1 VPTKRNQNLKKQIY
15 KSINFQKPK
24 LVIPLCI
31 IFNKNKMKR
40 VVVGL
45 SGGVDSSV
53 AAYLLQQQGYEVIG
67 LFMKNWHDDSVT
79 ISNECPWLED
89 SNDALLVAEKLGIPF
104 QTVDLS
110 EQYKKK
116 IVDYM
121 FREYERGR
129 TPNPDVLCN
138 REIKFDV
145 FMKIAMSLGADF
157 VATGHYCRKG
167 EIEKNGIKTYQLL
180 AGADSN
186 KDQSYFLCQLSQE
199 QLAKSLFPIGELTK
213 PEVREIAS
221 QMDLVTAEKKD
232 SQGLCFIGK
241 VRLPEFLQQKLQPKE
256 GLIVQIDKNN
266 PIYSNKNQEF
276 ESVEA
281 HLKSE
286 SQSIFYNEEMG
297 KIVGKHQ
304 GAHYFTTGQRK
315 GLNVGGTTEPL
326 FIIATN
332 VETNII
338 YTGLGS
344 QHPGLFK
351 KGLFIE
357 KSEVHWVRE
366 DLALNN
372 GQTLEVMARIRYRQ
386 PLQKATLHQLET
398 GMYILFEEPQS
409 AITEGQFV
417 AWYLDDELVG
427 SGVIS

>member
-1 VPTKRNQNLKKQIY
+1 MKH
-15 KSINFQKPK
+15 F
-24 LVIPLCI
+24 
-31 IFNKNKMKR
+31 KMKR

-110 EQYKKK
+110 EEYKEK

-121 FREYERGR
+121 FNEYEKGR

-145 FMKIAMSLGADF
+145 FMKIALSLGADY
-157 VATGHYCRKG
+157 VATGHYCQKS
-167 EIEKNGIKTYQLL
+167 EIEVDGKTVYQLI
-180 AGADSN
+180 AGNDVN

-199 QLAKSLFPIGELTK
+199 QLSKALFPIGALTK
-213 PEVREIAS
+213 PEVREIAAE
-221 QMDLVTAEKKD
+221 MELVTAEKKD

-256 GLIVQIDKNN
+256 GKIVQVDKNDS
-266 PIYSNKNQEF
+266 IYNVDISSELSLEEK
-276 ESVEA
+276 
-281 HLKSE
+281 LKLE
-286 SQSIFYNEEMG
+286 SQKLEYLPTMG
-297 KIVGKHQ
+297 KVVGKHQ
-304 GAHYFTTGQRK
+304 GAHYFTVGQRK
-315 GLNVGGTTEPL
+315 GLNVGGTTDPL
-326 FIIATN
+326 FVIATD
-332 VETNII
+332 VETNTI
-338 YTGLGS
+338 YTGLS
-344 QHPGLFK
+344 SSHPGLFK
-351 KGLFIE
+351 KALFVG
-357 KSEVHWVRE
+357 KSEVHWIRE
-366 DLALNN
+366 DL
-372 GQTLEVMARIRYRQ
+372 TLKAGEKMEVMARIRYRQ
-386 PLQKATLHQLET
+386 PLQKAVLHQFED
-398 GMYILFEEPQS
+398 GMYVEFEEPQS

-417 AWYLDDELVG
+417 AWYLENELAG

>member
-1 VPTKRNQNLKKQIY
+1 
-15 KSINFQKPK
+15 
-24 LVIPLCI
+24 
-31 IFNKNKMKR
+31 MKR

-110 EQYKKK
+110 EQYKEK

-121 FREYERGR
+121 FNEYEKGR

-145 FMKIAMSLGADF
+145 FMKIAMSLDADF
-157 VATGHYCRKG
+157 VATGHYCQKS
-167 EIEKNGIKTYQLL
+167 EIEVDGKTIYQLK
-180 AGADSN
+180 AGADNN

-199 QLAKSLFPIGELTK
+199 QLAKALFPIGNLTK
-213 PEVREIAS
+213 PEVREIAAE
-221 QMDLVTAEKKD
+221 MDLITAEKKD

-256 GLIVQIDKNN
+256 GIIVQIDKNH
-266 PIYSNKNQEF
+266 PVYQHSLPEGLSLEERLAFEANKIN
-276 ESVEA
+276 
-281 HLKSE
+281 
-286 SQSIFYNEEMG
+286 YTPEMG
-297 KIVGKHQ
+297 KVVGKHQ
-304 GAHYFTTGQRK
+304 GAHYFTIGQRK
-315 GLNVGGTTEPL
+315 GLNVGGTTDPL
-326 FIIATN
+326 FIIATD
-332 VETNII
+332 VTTNTI
-338 YTGLGS
+338 YTGLTS
-344 QHPGLFK
+344 QHPGLFRK
-351 KGLFIE
+351 ALFISNPE
-357 KSEVHWVRE
+357 LHWVRT
-366 DLALNN
+366 DLALAN
-372 GQTLEVMARIRYRQ
+372 GESMQVMARIRYRQ
-386 PLQKATLHQLET
+386 PLQEATLYQFES
-398 GMYILFEEPQS
+398 GMYVAFDEPQS

-417 AWYLDDELVG
+417 AWHIGDELIG

>member
-1 VPTKRNQNLKKQIY
+1 
-15 KSINFQKPK
+15 
-24 LVIPLCI
+24 
-31 IFNKNKMKR
+31 MKR

-110 EQYKKK
+110 EQYQEK

-121 FREYERGR
+121 FNEYEKGR
-129 TPNPDVLCN
+129 TPNPDILCN

-145 FMKIAMSLGADF
+145 FLKIALSLGADY

-167 EIEKNGIKTYQLL
+167 EIEVDGKPVYQLL

-199 QLAKSLFPIGELTK
+199 QLSKSLFPIGELTK
-213 PEVREIAS
+213 PEVRAIATE
-221 QMDLVTAEKKD
+221 MELVTAEKKD

-241 VRLPEFLQQKLQPKE
+241 VRLPEFLQQKLQPKP
-256 GLIVQIDKNN
+256 GLIFEID
-266 PIYSNKNQEF
+266 PNQEIYTATKTAAPSL
-276 ESVEA
+276 EEA
-281 HLKSE
+281 L
-286 SQSIFYNEEMG
+286 QADAMSIQYAPEMG
-297 KIVGKHQ
+297 KVVGKHQ

-315 GLNVGGTTEPL
+315 GLNVGGTPEAL
-326 FIIATN
+326 FVIATD
-332 VETNII
+332 VETNTI
-338 YTGLGS
+338 YTGQGS

-351 KGLFIE
+351 KALFVT
-357 KSEVHWVRE
+357 SEEIHWIRQ
-366 DLALNN
+366 DLALKN
-372 GQTLEVMARIRYRQ
+372 GASMEVMARIRYRQ
-386 PLQKATLHQLET
+386 PLQKATLYQ
-398 GMYILFEEPQS
+398 FESGLYVAFDEPQS

>member
-1 VPTKRNQNLKKQIY
+1 
-15 KSINFQKPK
+15 
-24 LVIPLCI
+24 
-31 IFNKNKMKR
+31 MKR

-79 ISNECPWLED
+79 ISNDCPWLED

-110 EQYKKK
+110 EEYKEK

-121 FREYERGR
+121 FNEYEKGR

-145 FMKIAMSLGADF
+145 FMKIALSLGADY

-167 EIEKNGIKTYQLL
+167 EIEVNGEKVYQLL
-180 AGADSN
+180 AGADTN

-199 QLAKSLFPIGELTK
+199 QLTKSLFPIGELTK
-213 PEVREIAS
+213 PEVREIAT
-221 QMDLVTAEKKD
+221 QLDLVTAEKRD

-241 VRLPEFLQQKLQPKE
+241 VRLPEFLQQKLQAKE
-256 GLIVQIDKNN
+256 GQIIQIDQGN
-266 PIYSNKNQEF
+266 PEYLYEKVAGL
-276 ESVEA
+276 SVEQELLFDA
-281 HLKSE
+281 RK
-286 SQSIFYNEEMG
+286 IDYTPEMG
-297 KIVGKHQ
+297 KVVGKHQ
-304 GAHYFTTGQRK
+304 GAHYFTIGQRK
-315 GLNVGGTTEPL
+315 GLNVGGTTDPL
-326 FIIATN
+326 FIISTN
-332 VETNII
+332 VVTNTI

-344 QHPGLFK
+344 QHPGLYK
-351 KGLFIE
+351 KALFIE
-357 KSEVHWVRE
+357 KFEVHWIRT
-366 DLALNN
+366 DLALAN
-372 GQTLEVMARIRYRQ
+372 GETMEVMARIRYRQ
-386 PLQKATLHQLET
+386 PLQKATLHQFES
-398 GMYILFEEPQS
+398 GMFVAFEEPQS

-417 AWYLDDELVG
+417 AWYLEDELVG

>member
-1 VPTKRNQNLKKQIY
+1 
-15 KSINFQKPK
+15 
-24 LVIPLCI
+24 
-31 IFNKNKMKR
+31 MKR

-110 EQYKKK
+110 EEYKEK

-121 FREYERGR
+121 FNEYEKGR

-145 FMKIAMSLGADF
+145 FMKIAISLGADY
-157 VATGHYCRKG
+157 VATGHYCRKSEIDING
-167 EIEKNGIKTYQLL
+167 ETVFQLK
-180 AGADSN
+180 AGADNN

-213 PEVREIAS
+213 PEVREIAA

-256 GLIVQIDKNN
+256 GLIIQIDKNDA
-266 PIYSNKNQEF
+266 IYTVEKQGNLNLEEKLEAEANK
-276 ESVEA
+276 
-281 HLKSE
+281 
-286 SQSIFYNEEMG
+286 IPYTPEMG
-297 KIVGKHQ
+297 KVVGKHQ
-304 GAHYFTTGQRK
+304 GAHYFTIGQRK
-315 GLNVGGTTEPL
+315 GLNVGGTTDPL
-326 FIIATN
+326 FIISTN
-332 VETNII
+332 VETNTI
-338 YTGLGS
+338 YTGLTS

-351 KGLFIE
+351 EALKIDNQEL
-357 KSEVHWVRE
+357 HWIRK
-366 DLALNN
+366 DLAIAN
-372 GQTLEVMARIRYRQ
+372 GESVEYMVRIRYRQ
-386 PLQKATLHQLET
+386 PLQKATLHQFDNT
-398 GMYILFEEPQS
+398 MYIEFDEPQS
-409 AITEGQFV
+409 AITEGQFA
-417 AWYLDDELVG
+417 AWYSGDELIG

>member
-1 VPTKRNQNLKKQIY
+1 
-15 KSINFQKPK
+15 
-24 LVIPLCI
+24 
-31 IFNKNKMKR
+31 MKR

-110 EQYKKK
+110 EEYKEK

-121 FREYERGR
+121 FNEYEKGR

-145 FMKIAMSLGADF
+145 FMKIALSLGADY
-157 VATGHYCRKG
+157 VATGHYCRKSETTVNG
-167 EIEKNGIKTYQLL
+167 ETVYQLK
-180 AGADSN
+180 AGADVN

-213 PEVREIAS
+213 PEVREIAAE
-221 QMDLVTAEKKD
+221 MELVTAEKKD

-256 GLIVQIDKNN
+256 GKIVQIDKDDAVYAVTEDTGIAVLDKLRQDATKINYT
-266 PIYSNKNQEF
+266 P
-276 ESVEA
+276 
-281 HLKSE
+281 
-286 SQSIFYNEEMG
+286 EMG
-297 KIVGKHQ
+297 KVVGQHQ
-304 GAHYFTTGQRK
+304 GAHYFTIGQRK
-315 GLNVGGTTEPL
+315 GLNVGGTKDPL
-326 FIIATN
+326 FIIGTN
-332 VETNII
+332 VDTNTI
-338 YTGLGS
+338 YTGLSS
-344 QHPGLFK
+344 QHPGLFR

-357 KSEVHWVRE
+357 NSEAHWVRS
-366 DLALNN
+366 DMALAN
-372 GQTLEVMARIRYRQ
+372 GEKTELMVRIRYRQ
-386 PLQKATLHQLET
+386 PLQKATLHQYEE
-398 GMYILFEEPQS
+398 GMYIAFDEPQS
-409 AITEGQFV
+409 AITEGQFA
-417 AWYLDDELVG
+417 AWYLGDELIG

>member
-1 VPTKRNQNLKKQIY
+1 
-15 KSINFQKPK
+15 
-24 LVIPLCI
+24 
-31 IFNKNKMKR
+31 MKR

-110 EQYKKK
+110 EQYQEK

-121 FREYERGR
+121 FSEYEKGR

-145 FMKIAMSLGADF
+145 FMKIALSLGADF

-167 EIEKNGIKTYQLL
+167 ETIVDGKPVYQLL
-180 AGADSN
+180 SGVDTN

-199 QLAKSLFPIGELTK
+199 QLEKSLFPIGELTK
-213 PEVREIAS
+213 PEVRAIAAE
-221 QMDLVTAEKKD
+221 MELVTADKKD

-241 VRLPEFLQQKLQPKE
+241 VRLPEFLQQKLQPKD
-256 GLIVQIDKNN
+256 GLIYEINSAQEIYHNDN
-266 PIYSNKNQEF
+266 PEF
-276 ESVEA
+276 GSLEEKLAAEA
-281 HLKSE
+281 A
-286 SQSIFYNEEMG
+286 SICYQPDMG
-297 KIVGKHQ
+297 KLVGKHQ
-304 GAHYFTTGQRK
+304 GAHYFTVGQRK
-315 GLNVGGTTEPL
+315 GLNVGGTPEAL
-326 FIIATN
+326 FVIATDVQSN
-332 VETNII
+332 AI
-338 YTGLGS
+338 YTGQGNS
-344 QHPGLFK
+344 HPGLFK
-351 KGLFIE
+351 KALFVE
-357 KSEVHWVRE
+357 QSEIHWVRE
-366 DLALNN
+366 DLRLKN
-372 GQTLEVMARIRYRQ
+372 GETMNIMARIRYRQ
-386 PLQKATLHQLET
+386 ELQNAVLHQFES
-398 GMYILFEEPQS
+398 GMYVAFEKPQS

>member
-1 VPTKRNQNLKKQIY
+1 LQSY
-15 KSINFQKPK
+15 KINKDFE
-24 LVIPLCI
+24 
-31 IFNKNKMKR
+31 MKR

-53 AAYLLQQQGYEVIG
+53 AAYLLQKQGYEVIG

-110 EQYKKK
+110 EEYQEK

-121 FREYERGR
+121 FSEYEKGR

-145 FMKIAMSLGADF
+145 FMKIALSLGADY
-157 VATGHYCRKG
+157 VATGHYCKKS
-167 EIEKNGIKTYQLL
+167 EIQVDGKPVYQLL
-180 AGADSN
+180 AGADNN

-199 QLAKSLFPIGELTK
+199 QLSKSLFPIGELTK
-213 PEVREIAS
+213 PEVREIAAE
-221 QMDLVTAEKKD
+221 MELVTAEKKD

-256 GLIVQIDKNN
+256 GTIIQIDKND
-266 PIYSNKNQEF
+266 PIYNSNDLEVVSLEEQLIVASNK
-276 ESVEA
+276 VA
-281 HLKSE
+281 
-286 SQSIFYNEEMG
+286 YTPDMG

-304 GAHYFTTGQRK
+304 GAHYFTIGQRK
-315 GLNVGGTTEPL
+315 GLNVGGTTDPL

-332 VETNII
+332 VETNTI
-338 YTGLGS
+338 YTGLSS
-344 QHPGLFK
+344 QHPGLFR

-357 KSEVHWVRE
+357 KEEVHWIRN
-366 DLALNN
+366 DLALAN
-372 GQTLEVMARIRYRQ
+372 GESMEVMARIRYRQ
-386 PLQKATLHQLET
+386 PLQKAVLHQFENR
-398 GMYILFEEPQS
+398 MYVSFEDPQS
-409 AITEGQFV
+409 AITEGQFA
-417 AWYLDDELVG
+417 AWYIGDELVG

>member
-1 VPTKRNQNLKKQIY
+1 
-15 KSINFQKPK
+15 
-24 LVIPLCI
+24 
-31 IFNKNKMKR
+31 MKR
-40 VVVGL
+40 VVLGL

-110 EQYKKK
+110 EQYQEK

-121 FREYERGR
+121 FSEYEKGR

-145 FMKIAMSLGADF
+145 FMKIAMSLGADY
-157 VATGHYCRKG
+157 VATGHYCKKSEIEMNG
-167 EIEKNGIKTYQLL
+167 EIVYQLL
-180 AGADSN
+180 AGADNN

-213 PEVREIAS
+213 PEVREIAA
-221 QMDLVTAEKKD
+221 QMELVTAEKKD

-241 VRLPEFLQQKLQPKE
+241 VRLPEFLQQKLEPKE
-256 GLIVQIDKNN
+256 GFIIQIDKDHLVY
-266 PIYSNKNQEF
+266 ISEKQQELSAK
-276 ESVEA
+276 ESLQLA
-281 HLKSE
+281 SE
-286 SQSIFYNEEMG
+286 KIEYTPDMG
-297 KIVGKHQ
+297 KLVGKHQ
-304 GAHYFTTGQRK
+304 GAHYFTIGQRK

-326 FIIATN
+326 FIIATD
-332 VETNII
+332 VITNTI

-344 QHPGLFK
+344 QHPGLFR
-351 KGLFIE
+351 KGLFIQ
-357 KSEVHWVRE
+357 KSEVHWVRT
-366 DLALNN
+366 DLALAN
-372 GQTLEVMARIRYRQ
+372 GEQMEVIVRIRYRQ
-386 PLQKATLHQLET
+386 PLQKATLHQFEE
-398 GMYILFEEPQS
+398 GMYVLFEEPQS
-409 AITEGQFV
+409 AITEGQFA

>member
-1 VPTKRNQNLKKQIY
+1 
-15 KSINFQKPK
+15 
-24 LVIPLCI
+24 
-31 IFNKNKMKR
+31 MKR

-110 EQYKKK
+110 EQYKEK

-121 FREYERGR
+121 FNEYEKGR

-145 FMKIAMSLGADF
+145 FMKIAINLGADY

-167 EIEKNGIKTYQLL
+167 ELDNNGNKVYQLL
-180 AGADSN
+180 AGVDTN

-213 PEVREIAS
+213 PEVREIAA
-221 QMDLVTAEKKD
+221 QMDLITADKKD

-241 VRLPEFLQQKLQPKE
+241 VRLPEFLQQKLDKKE
-256 GLIVQIDKNN
+256 GLIVQIEAQDPIYCQN
-266 PIYSNKNQEF
+266 PIEFISQEEKLAF
-276 ESVEA
+276 ESQT
-281 HLKSE
+281 LSY
-286 SQSIFYNEEMG
+286 QPNMG
-297 KIVGKHQ
+297 KVVGNHQ
-304 GAHYFTTGQRK
+304 GAHFFTIGQRK
-315 GLNVGGTTEPL
+315 GLNVGGTKEPL

-332 VETNII
+332 VETNTI

-344 QHPGLFK
+344 EHPGLFK
-351 KGLFIE
+351 KALFIQ
-357 KSEVHWVRE
+357 KSEVHWIRE
-366 DLALNN
+366 DLAIAN
-372 GQTLEVMARIRYRQ
+372 GEKMEVMARIRYRQ
-386 PLQKATLHQLET
+386 PLQKATLHLFET
-398 GMYILFEEPQS
+398 GLYVEFNELQS

-417 AWYLDDELVG
+417 AWYINDELVG

>member
-1 VPTKRNQNLKKQIY
+1 
-15 KSINFQKPK
+15 
-24 LVIPLCI
+24 
-31 IFNKNKMKR
+31 MKR

-110 EQYKKK
+110 EEYKEK

-121 FREYERGR
+121 FSEYEKGR

-145 FMKIAMSLGADF
+145 FMKIALSLGADY

-167 EIEKNGIKTYQLL
+167 EINVDGKTVYQLL
-180 AGADSN
+180 AGADNN

-213 PEVREIAS
+213 PEVREIAA
-221 QMDLVTAEKKD
+221 QMELVTAEKKD

-241 VRLPEFLQQKLQPKE
+241 VRLPEFLQQKLQAKE
-256 GLIVQIDKNN
+256 GQIIQIDKND
-266 PIYSNKNQEF
+266 PIYNTVKNEGL
-276 ESVEA
+276 SLEA
-281 HLKSE
+281 TLKLDA
-286 SQSIFYNEEMG
+286 QKRNYTPEMG
-297 KIVGKHQ
+297 KVVGKHQ
-304 GAHYFTTGQRK
+304 GAHFFTTGQRK
-315 GLNVGGTTEPL
+315 GLNVGGTTDPL

-332 VETNII
+332 VVTNTI

-351 KGLFIE
+351 KGLFIDQ
-357 KSEVHWVRE
+357 SEVHWIRT

-372 GQTLEVMARIRYRQ
+372 GETMEVMARIRYRQ
-386 PLQKATLHQLET
+386 PLQKATLYQFER
-398 GMYILFEEPQS
+398 GMYVAFEEPQS

-417 AWYLDDELVG
+417 SWHLGDELVG